1 MRKTLCLLLAL
12 LTISLWAAN
21 ISQDRALSLANGML
35 RAQSLPQQ
43 IIRSEALQAQGNTLA
58 WVHHLSPQ
66 GFMVISASENLPP
79 LMAYSLDTA
88 FGEMDADNPLSE
100 MLIADLGLRLTL
112 ADARNIDAWQL
123 AESNPGLYELRNDYL
138 LSSNWNQT
146 YPWNMMVPM
155 DPVSNSR
162 SLAGCPAIAMA
173 QILNY
178 LQSLNGTRLNDTDD
192 YYHSYSG
199 RNYTIDDDHETLGF
213 PSFPVLN
220 EYMERVNTAFKY
232 NYDLSDSL
240 KAALVFASGTVM
252 KQVYSSQASGT
263 FAVNQAFAGFQRFG
277 FDNAELLGPEAS
289 DLYDRMIANLAEGL
303 PVHLAVVTPAWD
315 AGHNVVVDGYAEGM
329 YHLNFGWGGQY
340 NGWYN
345 LPEGIPYN
353 LSVVEGAVVDI
364 YPREYVFCMPES
376 IALQAG
382 GSQAI
387 EIINLSD
394 SQQDLQ
400 DIVFG
405 PGLDADEW
413 EVSVE
418 LPAEMG
424 PMGMLNFQL
433 THLLPVRESIQSEIR
448 LIFSDAAYVIPLTLE
463 TGTSNI
469 DNTLIPKLITVSV
482 SPNPFGERCVFVSSE
497 KLNHATLK
505 VYNLKGQLLH
515 KSHDLEWNG
524 RDLQGRDCSNG
535 IYLYH
540 IEAQG
545 VTAVGKVLRVK

>member
-1 MRKTLCLLLAL
+1 MKKTLCLLLAL

-21 ISQDRALSLANGML
+21 ISQDRALSLADGML

>member
-21 ISQDRALSLANGML
+21 ISQDRALSLADGML

-66 GFMVISASENLPP
+66 GFMVISASETLPP

-289 DLYDRMIANLAEGL
+289 DLYDRMIANLAEGI

-364 YPREYVFCMPES
+364 YPRDYVFCMPES

>member
-58 WVHHLSPQ
+58 WVHHLRPQ

-88 FGEMDADNPLSE
+88 FGEMDADNLLSE
-100 MLIADLGLRLTL
+100 MLIADLSRRLTL